1 MRIITLA
8 LLIGFSSFAIAQM
21 PAGMQEA
28 VDCMQSIDQQELE
41 NLGTEGEKLSN
52 DIKALCEK
60 GDESGASDLLLGYM
74 KDMAENET
82 VAQLKK
88 CSEMMQKVMPG
99 MPVPEMPTA
108 DMYGGEAG
116 NICDDID

>member
-1 MRIITLA
+1 MRIIILA

-41 NLGTEGEKLSN
+41 DMGKQGEKLSEE
-52 DIKALCEK
+52 IKALCKK
-60 GDESGASDLLLGYM
+60 GDESGAREMVMDYM
-74 KDMAENET
+74 KDMEDNEAF
-82 VAQLKK
+82 AQLKK

-99 MPVPEMPTA
+99 MQIPDMPTA
-108 DMYGGEAG
+108 DMYDDETAS
-116 NICDDID
+116 ICDDID

>member
-28 VDCMQSIDQQELE
+28 VDCMQSIDQQALE
-41 NLGTEGEKLSN
+41 DMSKQGEKLSN
-52 DIKALCEK
+52 DIKALCKK
-60 GDESGASDLLLGYM
+60 GDESGASDLLIGYM
-74 KDMAENET
+74 KDMEDNET
-82 VAQLKK
+82 LAQLKI

-99 MPVPEMPTA
+99 MPTPEMPSA
-108 DMYGGEAG
+108 DMYVGEAG

>member
-1 MRIITLA
+1 MRIIILA
-8 LLIGFSSFAIAQM
+8 LLIGFSSFALAQM

-28 VDCMQSIDQQELE
+28 IDCMDSLDQQALE
-41 NLGTEGEKLSN
+41 DLGKEGEKLSN

-60 GDESGASDLLLGYM
+60 GDDSGASDLLLGYM
-74 KDMAENET
+74 KGMAENET
-82 VAQLKK
+82 IAQLKK

-99 MPVPEMPTA
+99 MPMPEMPTA
-108 DMYGGEAG
+108 DMYGGETD